1 MQEILSKK
9 DIGERIKALRTAQRL
24 SQSKVADLLSISR
37 SNYSQIELGNQFPS
51 FNILNVIA
59 RYYSKSYNWLLHGKD
74 REEQA
79 TDQIRGNAVIQ
90 ELENTLETFNTLLK
104 KLEKEILILKTSSH
118 QY

>member
-9 DIGERIKALRTAQRL
+9 DIGERIKALRTAHHL

-51 FNILNVIA
+51 FNILNIIA

-74 REEQA
+74 VEEQA
-79 TDQIRGNAVIQ
+79 DKIRANTVIQ
-90 ELENTLETFNTLLK
+90 ELETTLKTFDTLLK
-104 KLEKEILILKTSSH
+104 KLEREILILKTSGH
-118 QY
+118 QH